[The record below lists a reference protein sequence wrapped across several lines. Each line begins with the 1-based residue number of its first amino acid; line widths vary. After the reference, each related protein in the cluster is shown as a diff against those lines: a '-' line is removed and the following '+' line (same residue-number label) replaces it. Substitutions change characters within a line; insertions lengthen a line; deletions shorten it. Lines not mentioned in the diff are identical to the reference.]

1 MKPFLFIGI
10 GSALGGISRYL
21 MQVYIAKY
29 VTITFPMG
37 TFVVNLSG
45 CLVIGLL
52 YGLANRYSWMT
63 MEWRLLLITGV
74 CGGYTTFSSFSYE
87 AFSLMRQGSYLYFFL
102 YAFGSMA
109 LGILATVLGFSAI
122 R

>member
-1 MKPFLFIGI
+1 MKPFLLIGI
-10 GSALGGISRYL
+10 GSAIGGISRYL
-21 MQVYIAKY
+21 MQVYIGKY

-45 CLVIGLL
+45 CFIIGLL
-52 YGLANRYSWMT
+52 YGLSDKYAWMT
-63 MEWRLLLITGV
+63 MEWRLLLITGL

-87 AFSLMRQGSYLYFFL
+87 AFSLFRQGNLLYFFL
-102 YAFGSMA
+102 YAFGSTG
-109 LGILATVLGFSAI
+109 LGILATVAGFFTI

>member
-1 MKPFLFIGI
+1 MKPFLLIGI
-10 GSALGGISRYL
+10 GSAAGGIGRYL
-21 MQVYIAKY
+21 MQLYIGKY

-37 TFVVNLSG
+37 TFVVNLTG
-45 CLVIGLL
+45 CFVIGIL
-52 YGLANRYSWMT
+52 YGLSDRFAWMT

-87 AFSLMRQGSYLYFFL
+87 SFSLVRQGNYLYFFL
-102 YAFGSMA
+102 YVFGSMG
-109 LGILATVLGFSAI
+109 LGILATVLGFSTI